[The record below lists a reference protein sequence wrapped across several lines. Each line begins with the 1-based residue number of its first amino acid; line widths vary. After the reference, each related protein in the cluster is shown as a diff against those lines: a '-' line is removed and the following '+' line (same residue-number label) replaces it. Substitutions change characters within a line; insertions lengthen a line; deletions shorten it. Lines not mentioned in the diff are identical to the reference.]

1 MQLMPPRIACPNCQQ
16 KEWLQNSGLNYFP
29 MIRRT
34 DDGTY
39 VVETDNGVNVNL
51 WRCNNCLYMMAFW
64 EPD

>member
-1 MQLMPPRIACPNCQQ
+1 
-16 KEWLQNSGLNYFP
+16 